1 MIFPWLATGVACS
14 TGGVQRG
21 GGGITSVGGGVL
33 FLFILSP
40 SFLQLGVASSFRSND
55 DLSIDIDLFGVTR
68 ATASG
73 VAPLS
78 LSGAKCPLG
87 GFGMG
92 LGRSVD

>member
-1 MIFPWLATGVACS
+1 MIFPWLATGVASS
-14 TGGVQRG
+14 TGGVHRG

-40 SFLQLGVASSFRSND
+40 SFLLLGVASSFRSND

-68 ATASG
+68 VAG
-73 VAPLS
+73 VAPSS

-87 GFGMG
+87 GLGMG
-92 LGRSVD
+92 LGRSVTD